1 MALVKF
7 QRRTP
12 SSPLLPTFSMVDDLQ
27 NRIRRM
33 FDDALEMEPMAQPLT
48 WLPPT
53 EIVETK
59 EELMLTAELPGLSK
73 QDVDIAIDDGV
84 LTLKGEK
91 MEGRKE
97 GDEERK
103 YHLWERSYG
112 SFTRSFTLPPTVD
125 PEKITAEFA
134 NGVLK
139 VHLPKTREAKAK
151 GRKIEV
157 MGTEPTAK
165 IAEKSK

>member
-1 MALVKF
+1 MALVKL

-12 SSPLLPTFSMVDDLQ
+12 SSSLFPPFSMVDDLQ

-33 FDDALEMEPMAQPLT
+33 FDESMELEPLTQPLT
-48 WLPPT
+48 WLPPA

-59 EELMLTAELPGLSK
+59 EELILTAELPGLAQK
-73 QDVDIAIDDGV
+73 DVDVAIDEGV
-84 LTLKGEK
+84 LTIKGEK
-91 MEGRKE
+91 TEERKE
-97 GDEERK
+97 GDEDRK

-112 SFTRSFTLPPTVD
+112 AFTRSFTLPPTVD
-125 PEKITAEFA
+125 PEMIKAEFV

-139 VHLPKTREAKAK
+139 VHLPKTKEAKAR

-157 MGTEPTAK
+157 LAK
-165 IAEKSK
+165 